1 MKSYRIKIGLSGSKC
16 WKLEIK
22 SILSQNYLLEVTD
35 SDYVRNSFNL
45 LFVVKLTLLFDDLVM
60 HIFNTVSLTQIKPFN
75 FEIFFLIYHRN
86 LYIYNF
92 EIEILFLYTLISSVP
107 TKELQKMKRK
117 MKRNKT

>member
-1 MKSYRIKIGLSGSKC
+1 MKAYRIKIGLIGSKC

-35 SDYVRNSFNL
+35 YVRNL
-45 LFVVKLTLLFDDLVM
+45 LFVFKLTLLFDDLVM

-75 FEIFFLIYHRN
+75 FEIFFLIYNRN

>member
-1 MKSYRIKIGLSGSKC
+1 MKAYRIKIGLIGSKC

-107 TKELQKMKRK
+107 TKELQKMKEENEEK
-117 MKRNKT
+117 

>member
-60 HIFNTVSLTQIKPFN
+60 HIFNMIFLTQIKPFN
-75 FEIFFLIYHRN
+75 FEI
-86 LYIYNF
+86 
-92 EIEILFLYTLISSVP
+92 EILFLYTFISSVP
-107 TKELQKMKRK
+107 TKELQKMKEENEEK
-117 MKRNKT
+117 